1 VSRIENTQTT
11 TTVRHTAKP
20 YGRARE
26 NGPRARENGPHLGDL
41 RAFVAECEGLPD
53 DVRVRFTDGYMGE
66 SGRYDV
72 TIEASWKRS
81 ADESAG

>member
-20 YGRARE
+20 SG
-26 NGPRARENGPHLGDL
+26 RARENGPHLGDL